1 MENTTLRAS
10 SERRVRILPDQVANQ
25 IAAGEVVE
33 RPASIVKELLE
44 NSLDA
49 GAGSVSVFLRNGG
62 KSLIEVV
69 DDGSGM
75 ERDDALAA
83 FERHAT
89 SKISGAEDLKAI
101 STLGFRGEALP
112 SIASVTRLSLST
124 CAAGAPCG
132 VEVAVEGGRLVDARD
147 APPIPGTRVEARD
160 LFYNTPAR
168 RKFLRSEGVE
178 AGHAQEAVIR
188 QALAR
193 PGVSFRLVRDG
204 RPVIDAPAASGEDA
218 LAGRIAALF
227 GRGILQ
233 EITPVAHETAGGRL
247 SGFISKPGLSRAR
260 GGLQYI
266 YVNGRCLRDRSI
278 GRALVEGYRSLLP
291 RGRSPVAFLFLEIP
305 PERVDVNVHPA
316 KTEARFA
323 DGWAVFRL
331 VRDGVREALR
341 GSRGRPAPGV
351 SPRVSG
357 TEPPASEEG
366 AEAALEE
373 GFAPAAA
380 PLRRRPSFREPP
392 AVLEEERRPSVAGLS
407 ESSVRDAADLFR
419 PGPSSFS
426 GARPVGQVFDSFILV
441 EEGGRLLLLDQ
452 HTAHERILYE
462 SLTKKYGEGSVDA
475 QELLFP
481 VEVELS
487 PRDAA
492 SIKGRLDGL
501 ERLGIV
507 LEEFGEGFFALRRVP
522 SILAGTDLAALVER
536 IASRAGLFDDG
547 TGLDRLAE
555 EVINIMACRGA
566 VKAGQKLD
574 KREISALVER
584 LDELDLP
591 YTCPHGRPVAL
602 AVEREDILR
611 SFLRK

>member
-1 MENTTLRAS
+1 MENTTCRAS
-10 SERRVRILPDQVANQ
+10 HESTVRVLSDGVANQ

-49 GAGSVSVFLRNGG
+49 GAGSLGVFLRNGG
-62 KSLIEVV
+62 KSHIEVV

-75 ERDDALAA
+75 GRDDALAA

-112 SIASVTRLSLST
+112 SIASVTRLSLTT
-124 CAAGAPCG
+124 CVADATSG
-132 VEVAVEGGRLVDARD
+132 VEVAVEGGRLLDVRE

-160 LFYNTPAR
+160 LFFNTPAR
-168 RKFLRSEGVE
+168 RKFLRSEAVE
-178 AGHAQEAVIR
+178 AGHIQEAVIR

-193 PGVSFRLVRDG
+193 PGAAFRLVRDG
-204 RPVIDAPAASGEDA
+204 RPVMDAPAVSGEDA
-218 LAGRIAALF
+218 LFDRIAALF
-227 GRGILQ
+227 GRGILS
-233 EITPVAHETAGGRL
+233 EITPVAHESSGMRL
-247 SGFISKPGLSRAR
+247 SGFISKPGLSRSR
-260 GGLQYI
+260 GRLQYI
-266 YVNGRCLRDRSI
+266 YVNGRYLRDRSI

-291 RGRSPVAFLFLEIP
+291 KGRSPVAFLFLEIP

-331 VRDGVREALR
+331 VREGVFEALR
-341 GSRGRPAPGV
+341 GSRGGAGRAEP
-351 SPRVSG
+351 
-357 TEPPASEEG
+357 EPPAGEG
-366 AEAALEE
+366 AEKAVSEDGPWGVTA
-373 GFAPAAA
+373 G
-380 PLRRRPSFREPP
+380 PLRRRPSFREPVASLEREEAESP
-392 AVLEEERRPSVAGLS
+392 AVGGFPEGA
-407 ESSVRDAADLFR
+407 VREAPDLFR
-419 PGPSSFS
+419 SGPSSFS
-426 GARPVGQVFDSFILV
+426 GVRAVGQIFDSFILV

-462 SLTKKYGEGSVDA
+462 SLTRKYREGRVDA

-492 SIKGRLDGL
+492 HIKGRLDDL

-507 LEEFGEGFFALRRVP
+507 LEEFGEGFFTLRRVP
-522 SILAGTDLAALVER
+522 SILAGADLGAVVMEIAGRAA
-536 IASRAGLFDDG
+536 LFDDG
-547 TGLDRLAE
+547 AGLDRLAE
-555 EVINIMACRGA
+555 EAINIMACRGA
-566 VKAGQKLD
+566 VKAGQRLD
-574 KREISALVER
+574 KREITALVER
-584 LDELDLP
+584 LEGLDLP

-602 AVEREDILR
+602 AVDREEILR
-611 SFLRK
+611 MFMRK